1 MGLLFSGQLAVNFKE
16 KLSETDFDAR
26 LAEREMVK
34 WNSLAFVSRDH
45 AISIPVFYYSV
56 SVA

>member
-16 KLSETDFDAR
+16 KLSETDFDAC

-34 WNSLAFVSRDH
+34 WNSLAFVSHDRT
-45 AISIPVFYYSV
+45 ISLHDFYYFV

>member
-34 WNSLAFVSRDH
+34 WNSLAFVSRDRALSLH
-45 AISIPVFYYSV
+45 VFYYFV